1 MEEAMERRL
10 VPGRLAAFAL
20 VTVLLAGPAAAQQT
34 WKLASAV
41 APGDRQDVATQLFVD
56 QVNQALAGRITIQY
70 YKAGQLGNERELT
83 EGVKLGTIELGM
95 TSTSAMTTFVPE
107 LAFYDLPFLFRD
119 KEHARKVATGAVGD
133 KLLKTMEKA
142 GIKGLATAESGF
154 RLLLTNR
161 VEVKHPSEMV
171 GLKYR
176 VIESPTHMAAFR
188 ALGASAVPIPF
199 GEVYGALQQR
209 VVDGMD
215 LPLGNISAAKLNEVV
230 KNISL
235 TEHIYTPHVFI
246 MNLQLFSSLS
256 AADQKTLVDAA
267 RAGSDLERKLNDEL
281 VPKWSAELQQKG
293 MKIIAVPDKRPFMEK
308 MRPVWAQ
315 FERQIGKDLIEE
327 AVNTK

>member
-1 MEEAMERRL
+1 MPTRCRF
-10 VPGRLAAFAL
+10 RHLAAAL
-20 VTVLLAGPAAAQQT
+20 TLALAATALWPGPAAGQQT

-56 QVNQALAGRITIQY
+56 QVNKALAGRVTIQY

-119 KEHARKVATGAVGD
+119 KDHARKVATGPVGD
-133 KLLKTMEKA
+133 KLLKTMERA

-161 VEVKHPSEMV
+161 VEVKHPNDMV

-199 GEVYGALQQR
+199 GEVYGALQQK

-215 LPLGNISAAKLNEVV
+215 LPLG
-230 KNISL
+230 
-235 TEHIYTPHVFI
+235 
-246 MNLQLFSSLS
+246 
-256 AADQKTLVDAA
+256 
-267 RAGSDLERKLNDEL
+267 
-281 VPKWSAELQQKG
+281 
-293 MKIIAVPDKRPFMEK
+293 
-308 MRPVWAQ
+308 
-315 FERQIGKDLIEE
+315 
-327 AVNTK
+327 